1 MQLIDQYETESREF
15 YGGCIGFIS
24 HDDQLN
30 HAIMIRTFL
39 SKDNTLY
46 YQAGAGIVVTS
57 NEESEL
63 QEINNKVSAL
73 KAIQQAEKFNNI
85 TISNQ

>member
-1 MQLIDQYETESREF
+1 MYCLYQSRR
-15 YGGCIGFIS
+15 S
-24 HDDQLN
+24 
-30 HAIMIRTFL
+30 FL
-39 SKDNTLY
+39 SQNNVLH

-73 KAIQQAEKFNNI
+73 KKAIQQAEKFNNI
-85 TISNQ
+85 TISKA

>member
-1 MQLIDQYETESREF
+1 LQLIDQYETESREF

-24 HDDQLN
+24 HDNQLN

-73 KAIQQAEKFNNI
+73 NKSHKTSRKI
-85 TISNQ
+85 